1 MFNMTNE
8 ELLERKKGLLEEK
21 NRISNELEM
30 IERELMERG
39 LSKYIWVS
47 VYTEM

>member
-8 ELLERKKGLLEEK
+8 ELLERKKELLEEK
-21 NRISNELEM
+21 NQISNELET

-47 VYTEM
+47 VYAKM